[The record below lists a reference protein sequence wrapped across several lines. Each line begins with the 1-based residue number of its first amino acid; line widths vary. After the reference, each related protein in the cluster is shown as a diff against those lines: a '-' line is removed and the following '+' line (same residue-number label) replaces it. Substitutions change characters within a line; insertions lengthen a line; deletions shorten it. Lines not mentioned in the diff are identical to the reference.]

1 MSDAL
6 RCGLVLAKTGKTM
19 ETDGILTTAEI
30 FGLPLNAEL
39 VVLSACQTGLGEI
52 SSDGVAGLSRA
63 FLYAGASSLIVSLWS
78 VSDEVTQDL
87 MVKFYEELSRDG
99 NKARALR
106 AAQLATMKKYPH
118 PKDWAGFVL
127 VGQPR

>member
-1 MSDAL
+1 M
-6 RCGLVLAKTGKTM
+6 LAKTGKTM

-63 FLYAGASSLIVSLWS
+63 FLYAGASSLIVSLWI
-78 VSDEVTQDL
+78 VADDVTQEL
-87 MVKFYEELSRDG
+87 MVKFYEELAADG
-99 NKARALR
+99 NKARALQ
-106 AAQLATMKKYPH
+106 AAQLATMKKHPH
-118 PKDWAGFVL
+118 PKDWAAFVL